1 MKNSTDRKCGSR
13 LLCLPLIAVAGCSL
27 PLALKAADGMSSVEF
42 NQDFL
47 RSPVDVSMFSDGNP
61 LAPGIYRI
69 DLYTNEQ
76 WKGRSEVRF
85 ELADPDAKVARPCYD
100 ARLIEQLGL
109 DLGQVAKDMHAA
121 LADGPQCVRLD
132 DLLPQA
138 TANFDSGA
146 QRLDVTASQAV
157 LQRNARGYV
166 DPEFWDDG
174 VNAAMLQY
182 DFNAYRSEMPDGRAY
197 TSRYLGLRGGMNL
210 GAWRLRYR
218 GSAAWDNGND
228 LHYRNSAIYAERALP
243 RWHSTLTVGESST
256 NGQVFDSISF
266 RGIQVASDDR
276 MYSDSQR
283 GFAPVVRGI
292 ANSNARVRV
301 TQRGVNIY
309 ETTVPPGPFVID
321 DLYPNGSGGDLL
333 VTVTEANGS
342 QHSFTVSY
350 AATAEL
356 LRPGVT
362 RYSLTAGEYRNPVI
376 DDAPLLAIGSW
387 RHGFSNALTGY
398 AGGFAAEGYAAV
410 SGGAAFNTKLGALAV
425 DLTQASTRPG
435 SGRSYNGQ
443 SVRVSYAK
451 ILPVID
457 TNVTL
462 ASYRYS
468 SGGYYDPADAF
479 VLRDRARRMGAGGA
493 PEWLARRRSRFLV
506 SATQTLPEGYGS
518 FSISASTQ
526 NYWARKGSDTEYV
539 ASYNNQFGRFSVGLS
554 ASRTR
559 NVFSGRADNQIMLS
573 MSVPLGESRQAPRM
587 DASYVGSEAQRSL
600 KLGLSGSAGSN
611 NQLLYNTFA
620 SVNDDRDAGRGNTA
634 GGSVNW
640 TAPYATLG
648 ANASTGQGY
657 RQYGL
662 HASGGLAVYRGGVVL
677 TPMLGDTIG
686 IIEAR
691 DARGAR
697 LASYPGIRV
706 GGNGLAVVPYL
717 NPYRRNSIEID
728 PMGISTDVQLQS
740 TGQHV
745 APTAGAVAL
754 LRFGTSTGYSV
765 LLNGRT
771 PEGSPLPF
779 AASVFDDQGRNVGYV
794 AQGGQAIVRLPARQG
809 TMHVKW
815 GEASGQS
822 CVIAYAFDPDAA
834 KDALGYRTLDAIC
847 AADQKE
853 PLQ

>member
-1 MKNSTDRKCGSR
+1 MKNGTEQRRGCR

-27 PLALKAADGMSSVEF
+27 PLVLKAAEGMSPVEF

-47 RSPVDVSMFSDGNP
+47 RSSVDVSMFSDGNP
-61 LAPGIYRI
+61 LAPGVYRI

-76 WKGRSEVRF
+76 WKGRAEVRF
-85 ELADPDAKVARPCYD
+85 ELDGPSAKVARPCYE
-100 ARLIEQLGL
+100 AKLIEQLGL
-109 DLGQVAKDMHAA
+109 DLGQVAKDMRAT
-121 LADGPQCVRLD
+121 LAEGPLCARLE
-132 DLLPQA
+132 DLLPPA
-138 TANFDSGA
+138 TASFDSGS
-146 QRLDVTASQAV
+146 QRLDVRAPQAA
-157 LQRNARGYV
+157 LQHNARGYV

-174 VNAAMLQY
+174 VNAATLQY
-182 DFNAYRSEMPDGRAY
+182 DFNAYRSELPDGRAH

-218 GSAAWDNGND
+218 GSATWDNGNN

-243 RWHSTLTVGESST
+243 RWHSTLIIGESST
-256 NGQVFDSISF
+256 SGQVFDSISF
-266 RGIQVASDDR
+266 RGVQLASDDR

-309 ETTVPPGPFVID
+309 ETTVPPGPFTIN

-342 QHSFTVSY
+342 EHSFTVTY

-362 RYSLTAGEYRNPVI
+362 RYSLTAGEYRSPII
-376 DDAPLLAIGSW
+376 DDAPLLATGSW
-387 RHGFSNALTGY
+387 RHGYSNALTGY
-398 AGGFAAEGYAAV
+398 AGGFAAQGYAAV
-410 SGGAAFNTKLGALAV
+410 SAGAAFNTRLGALAV

-435 SGRSYNGQ
+435 AGRTYNGQ
-443 SVRVSYAK
+443 SVRLSYAK

-457 TNVTL
+457 TNITL

-468 SGGYYDPADAF
+468 SEGYYDPADAF
-479 VLRDRARRMGAGGA
+479 VLRDRVRRRSTSSA
-493 PEWLARRRSRFLV
+493 PYWLEKRRSRFLV
-506 SATQTLPEGYGS
+506 SATQALPAGYGA
-518 FSISASTQ
+518 FSVSASTQ
-526 NYWARKGSDTEYV
+526 NYWARRGSDTEFV
-539 ASYNNQFGRFSVGLS
+539 ASYNNQFGRFNVGLS

-559 NVFSGRADNQIMLS
+559 NLLTGRADNQVMLS
-573 MSVPLGESRQAPRM
+573 MSVPLGDSRHAPQLDTTYTDSNAR
-587 DASYVGSEAQRSL
+587 RSL
-600 KLGLSGSAGSN
+600 QLGVSGSAGSD
-611 NQLLYNTFA
+611 NQFLYNTFA
-620 SVNDDRDAGRGNTA
+620 AFNDDRDAGHGSTA
-634 GGSVNW
+634 GGSISW
-640 TAPYATLG
+640 TAPLATLG

-662 HASGGLAVYRGGVVL
+662 HASGGLAVYRGGIVL

-686 IIEAR
+686 IVEAR

-706 GGNGLAVVPYL
+706 AGNGLAVVPYL

-765 LLNGRT
+765 LLNGFT
-771 PEGSPLPF
+771 PQGMPLPF
-779 AASVFDDQGRNVGYV
+779 GAAVFDEQGRNVGYV
-794 AQGGQAIVRLPARQG
+794 AQGGQAIVRLPQRQG
-809 TMHVKW
+809 TMHVTW
-815 GEASGQS
+815 GPAAGQR
-822 CVIAYAFDPDAA
+822 CAIAYAFDPDETR
-834 KDALGYRTLDAIC
+834 DALGYRTLKAVC
-847 AADQKE
+847 TPGNEE
-853 PLQ
+853 P